1 MRAKGQNNFIQPMQM
16 VLFTK
21 VLLFTLVMT
30 RHMTLDTLIEHFENP
45 LVSYS
50 SCYWLQY
57 KPPAI
62 VQGRFLHSLSQFEDY

>member
-1 MRAKGQNNFIQPMQM
+1 MELYTAY
-16 VLFTK
+16 
-21 VLLFTLVMT
+21 TLSNVFV
-30 RHMTLDTLIEHFENP
+30 HESPAIYFSDDYAHTLDTLIEHFENL